1 MMTVAKKFRILIVL
15 TTTLVVLILSYNIF
29 QEFFMSEIV
38 AHFQRRIYYESVISK
53 KGLSLHKGM
62 YWKEKE

>member
-1 MMTVAKKFRILIVL
+1 ML
-15 TTTLVVLILSYNIF
+15 TTTLVVFMLLYNIF
-29 QEFFMSEIV
+29 QEYFMTEIGEYL
-38 AHFQRRIYYESVISK
+38 QRRIYYQSVIAK